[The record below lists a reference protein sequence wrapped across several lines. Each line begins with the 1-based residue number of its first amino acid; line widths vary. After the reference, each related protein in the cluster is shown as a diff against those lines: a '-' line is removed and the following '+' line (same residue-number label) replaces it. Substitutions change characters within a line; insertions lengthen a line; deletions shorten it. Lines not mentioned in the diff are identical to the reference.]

1 MPVASSSILPTTPEA
16 ATASETASNTAAK
29 ALDENFDLFL
39 ALLTTQL
46 KHQNPLDPMDTSE
59 MTSQIVQFTSV
70 EQTIATNAN
79 LEALIAV
86 SRAQSSEG
94 SVEYIGKEVEALS
107 QAGKFVEGET
117 TEWRYSVA
125 EDSPE
130 VTLTI
135 VDSNGSAVHVETISA
150 DEGTHDYSWDGS
162 LDDGGTASEGTYFLS
177 VKAIDDADD
186 PVQTDVRIV
195 GIVDSVDFT
204 VDPPAL
210 LVNSIP
216 VRVSDVTSVT
226 TPTNEGT

>member
-1 MPVASSSILPTTPEA
+1 MPVAISSIVPTTPEA
-16 ATASETASNTAAK
+16 VTVSEAASNTAEQ
-29 ALDENFDLFL
+29 ALSENFDLFL

-46 KHQNPLDPMDTSE
+46 QNQNPLDPMDTSE

-70 EQTIATNAN
+70 EQTIATNSN
-79 LEALIAV
+79 LETLIALNR
-86 SRAQSSEG
+86 SQSSEN

-107 QAGKFVEGET
+107 QAAKFAEGET

-135 VDSNGSAVHVETISA
+135 VDSNGSAVHVKTISA
-150 DEGTHDYSWDGS
+150 DEGTHAYSWDGS
-162 LDDGGTASEGTYFLS
+162 LDKGGTASNGTYFLS
-177 VKAIDDADD
+177 VTAVDEGGDT
-186 PVQTDVRIV
+186 VQTDVRIV

-216 VRVSDVTSVT
+216 VRVTDVTTVT
-226 TPTNEGT
+226 ARPSSSP